1 MELRVL
7 QYFLAV
13 AREQNISAAAHSLH
27 LTQPTLS
34 RQLRELEE
42 ELGKQLM
49 IRGNR
54 KITLTQDGMLLR
66 KRAEEI
72 LDLVGRTEKELA
84 QSDETVSGDVYIGT
98 GETDGVRQIARAAH
112 AVQQHY
118 PNILFHIV
126 SGDAVDVCE
135 RLDKGL
141 LDFGIL
147 LGDIDKTK
155 YCYLELPMK
164 DTWGVLMQR
173 SSPLAEKESIS
184 PQDLWDKPLILS
196 RQVDNKSG
204 LYRWLGKEPSD
215 LHTVSTY
222 NLIYNA
228 SLMVAEGMGYAFT
241 LDKLVNT
248 AGSDLC
254 FRPLNPR
261 LELGMYL
268 VWKKSQSFSRAMELF
283 QEQLQKNLA
292 AFGPHPLLPKG
303 GFPWKYTFPTCL
315 TCKKSRT
322 AASASVPRC
331 FPTVPIALSQESRC
345 CTYKKPRRKPIG

>member
-13 AREQNISAAAHSLH
+13 AREQNISAAAQALH

-34 RQLRELEE
+34 RQLRDLEE
-42 ELGKQLM
+42 ELGKPLM
-49 IRGNR
+49 IRGSR
-54 KITLTQDGMLLR
+54 KITLTEDGMLLR

-72 LDLVGRTEKELA
+72 LDLVGRTEKEIA
-84 QSDETVSGDVYIGT
+84 QSDESVSGDIYIGT
-98 GETDGVRQIARAAH
+98 GETDGVRQIVKTAR
-112 AVQQHY
+112 QLQKSY
-118 PNILFHIV
+118 PGILFHIV

-147 LGDIDKTK
+147 LGDIDKVK
-155 YCYLELPMK
+155 YNYMELPMK

-173 SSPLAEKESIS
+173 SSPLAEKAAVS
-184 PQDLWDKPLILS
+184 PRDLWDKPLILS

-204 LYRWLGKEPSD
+204 LYRWLKKEPSE
-215 LHTVSTY
+215 LHTVATY

-228 SLMVAEGMGYAFT
+228 SLMVDEGMGYAFT

-248 AGSDLC
+248 TGSSLC
-254 FRPLNPR
+254 FRPLKPR

-268 VWKKSQSFSRAMELF
+268 VWKKSQTFSRAMELF
-283 QEQLQKNLA
+283 QNQLQENLTTL
-292 AFGPHPLLPKG
+292 HK
-303 GFPWKYTFPTCL
+303 
-315 TCKKSRT
+315 
-322 AASASVPRC
+322 
-331 FPTVPIALSQESRC
+331 EEE
-345 CTYKKPRRKPIG
+345 

>member
-13 AREQNISAAAHSLH
+13 AREQNISAAAQSLH
-27 LTQPTLS
+27 LTQPTLF

-54 KITLTQDGMLLR
+54 KITLTEDGMLLR

-72 LDLVGRTEKELA
+72 LDLVGRTEKELT
-84 QSDETVSGDVYIGT
+84 QSDETVSGDIYIGT
-98 GETDGVRQIARAAH
+98 GETDGVRQIARTAH
-112 AVQQHY
+112 QIQKHY
-118 PNILFHIV
+118 PGILFHIV

-147 LGDIDKTK
+147 LGDIDKGK
-155 YCYLELPMK
+155 YHYMELPMK

-173 SSPLAEKESIS
+173 NSPLAEKEAIS

-196 RQVDNKSG
+196 RQADNKGG
-204 LYRWLGKEPSD
+204 LYRWLQKEPTE
-215 LHTVSTY
+215 LHTVATY

-228 SLMVAEGMGYAFT
+228 SLMVDEGMGYVFT
-241 LDKLVNT
+241 LDKLINT
-248 AGSDLC
+248 TGSNLC
-254 FRPLNPR
+254 FRPLKPK

-268 VWKKSQSFSRAMELF
+268 VWKKSQIFSRAMELF
-283 QEQLQKNLA
+283 LEQLRENLA
-292 AFGPHPLLPKG
+292 TL
-303 GFPWKYTFPTCL
+303 
-315 TCKKSRT
+315 CKEE
-322 AASASVPRC
+322 A
-331 FPTVPIALSQESRC
+331 
-345 CTYKKPRRKPIG
+345 

>member
-13 AREQNISAAAHSLH
+13 AREQNISAAAQSLH

-34 RQLRELEE
+34 RQLKELEE

-54 KITLTQDGMLLR
+54 KILLTEDGMLLR

-72 LDLVGRTEKELA
+72 LELVGRTERELT
-84 QSDETVSGDVYIGT
+84 QSDETVSGDIYIGT
-98 GETDGVRQIARAAH
+98 GETDGVRQIARTAKRLRERCPG
-112 AVQQHY
+112 VR
-118 PNILFHIV
+118 FHIV
-126 SGDAVDVCE
+126 SGDAADVCE

-141 LDFGIL
+141 LDLGIL
-147 LGDIDKTK
+147 LGDMDKTK
-155 YCYLELPMK
+155 YDYMELPMK
-164 DTWGVLMQR
+164 DTWGVLMR
-173 SSPLAEKESIS
+173 RDDPLAEKDTVS

-204 LYRWLGKEPSD
+204 LYRWLGREPAQ
-215 LHTVSTY
+215 LHTVATY

-228 SLMVAEGMGYAFT
+228 SLMVGEGMGYAFT

-248 AGSDLC
+248 TGSELC
-254 FRPLNPR
+254 FRPLEPK

-268 VWKKSQSFSRAMELF
+268 VWKRSRVFSKAAELF
-283 QEQLQKNLA
+283 LERVKEELV
-292 AFGPHPLLPKG
+292 G
-303 GFPWKYTFPTCL
+303 G
-315 TCKKSRT
+315 
-322 AASASVPRC
+322 A
-331 FPTVPIALSQESRC
+331 
-345 CTYKKPRRKPIG
+345 

>member
-13 AREQNISAAAHSLH
+13 AREQNISAAAQSLH

-34 RQLRELEE
+34 RQLKEMEE

-49 IRGNR
+49 VRGSR
-54 KITLTQDGMLLR
+54 KIVLTEEGMLLR

-72 LDLVGRTEKELA
+72 LDLVGRTEKEIT
-84 QSDETVSGDVYIGT
+84 QSDDTVSGDIYIGT
-98 GETDGVRQIARAAH
+98 GETDGMRQIARTAKQLQEH
-112 AVQQHY
+112 SPGIH
-118 PNILFHIV
+118 FHIV

-141 LDFGIL
+141 LDFGVL
-147 LGDIDKTK
+147 LGDIDKIK
-155 YCYLELPMK
+155 YHYLELPMK
-164 DTWGVLMQR
+164 DTWGILMR
-173 SSPLAEKESIS
+173 RDSPLAQQERIL

-204 LYRWLGKEPSD
+204 LYRWLGREPEQ
-215 LHTVSTY
+215 LHTVATY

-228 SLMVAEGMGYAFT
+228 SLMVDEGMGYAFT

-248 AGSDLC
+248 RGSQLC
-254 FRPLNPR
+254 FRTLEPK

-268 VWKKSQSFSRAMELF
+268 VWKKSQIFSKAAELF
-283 QEQLQKNLA
+283 LERLREQL
-292 AFGPHPLLPKG
+292 
-303 GFPWKYTFPTCL
+303 FP
-315 TCKKSRT
+315 
-322 AASASVPRC
+322 
-331 FPTVPIALSQESRC
+331 
-345 CTYKKPRRKPIG
+345 

>member
-72 LDLVGRTEKELA
+72 LDLVGRTEKELT
-84 QSDETVSGDVYIGT
+84 QSDETISGDIYIGT
-98 GETDGVRQIARAAH
+98 GETDGVRQIARVAH
-112 AVQQHY
+112 AVQQRY

-164 DTWGVLMQR
+164 DTWGVLMRR
-173 SSPLAEKESIS
+173 SSPLAEKDSIA

-228 SLMVAEGMGYAFT
+228 SLMVSEGTGYAFA

-248 AGSDLC
+248 TGSDLC
-254 FRPLNPR
+254 FRPLNPK

-292 AFGPHPLLPKG
+292 AFRTEATQDHSFRKEASHGNTH
-303 GFPWKYTFPTCL
+303 
-315 TCKKSRT
+315 SRP
-322 AASASVPRC
+322 V
-331 FPTVPIALSQESRC
+331 
-345 CTYKKPRRKPIG
+345 

>member
-13 AREQNISAAAHSLH
+13 AREQNISAAAQSLH

-49 IRGNR
+49 VRGSR
-54 KITLTQDGMLLR
+54 KITLTEDGMLLR

-72 LDLVGRTEKELA
+72 LELVDRTEKEVM
-84 QSDETVSGDVYIGT
+84 QSDKTVSGDIYIGT
-98 GETDGVRQIARAAH
+98 GETDGVRQIVRTANQLQERH
-112 AVQQHY
+112 
-118 PNILFHIV
+118 PGIRFHIV

-141 LDFGIL
+141 LDFGVL
-147 LGDIDKTK
+147 LGDMDKTK
-155 YCYLELPMK
+155 YNYVELLMK
-164 DTWGVLMQR
+164 DTWGVLMR
-173 SSPLAEKESIS
+173 RDSPLAQQDTVS
-184 PQDLWDKPLILS
+184 PRDLWDKPLILS

-204 LYRWLGKEPSD
+204 LYRWLRKEPSE
-215 LHTVSTY
+215 LHTVATY

-228 SLMVAEGMGYAFT
+228 SLMVDEGMGYAFT

-248 AGSDLC
+248 TGSALC
-254 FRPLNPR
+254 FRPLKPR

-268 VWKKSQSFSRAMELF
+268 VWKKSQIFSKAAELF
-283 QEQLQKNLA
+283 LERLQEQLV
-292 AFGPHPLLPKG
+292 PLP
-303 GFPWKYTFPTCL
+303 
-315 TCKKSRT
+315 
-322 AASASVPRC
+322 
-331 FPTVPIALSQESRC
+331 
-345 CTYKKPRRKPIG
+345 

>member
-13 AREQNISAAAHSLH
+13 AREQNISAAAQSLH

-54 KITLTQDGMLLR
+54 KITLTEEGMLLR

-72 LDLVGRTEKELA
+72 LDLVGRTEKEIA
-84 QSDETVSGDVYIGT
+84 QSDETVSGDLYIGT
-98 GETDGVRQIARAAH
+98 GETDGVRQIAKTAH
-112 AVQQHY
+112 QLQESH
-118 PNILFHIV
+118 PGIRFHIV

-141 LDFGIL
+141 LDFGVL
-147 LGDIDKTK
+147 LGDMDKTK
-155 YCYLELPMK
+155 YNFLELPMK

-173 SSPLAEKESIS
+173 SSPLAEKTAVS

-196 RQVDNKSG
+196 RQVDNKG
-204 LYRWLGKEPSD
+204 ELYRWLRKEPTE
-215 LHTVSTY
+215 LHTVATY

-228 SLMVAEGMGYAFT
+228 SLMVDEGMGYAFT

-248 AGSDLC
+248 TGSDLC
-254 FRPLNPR
+254 FRPLKPK

-268 VWKKSQSFSRAMELF
+268 VWKKSQIFSRAMELF
-283 QEQLQKNLA
+283 LELIREKLSPFQE
-292 AFGPHPLLPKG
+292 
-303 GFPWKYTFPTCL
+303 
-315 TCKKSRT
+315 
-322 AASASVPRC
+322 
-331 FPTVPIALSQESRC
+331 E
-345 CTYKKPRRKPIG
+345 

>member
-13 AREQNISAAAHSLH
+13 AREQNISAAAQSLH

-34 RQLRELEE
+34 RQLKELEE

-54 KITLTQDGMLLR
+54 KITLTEDGMLLR

-72 LDLVGRTEKELA
+72 LDLVGRTEKEIA
-84 QSDETVSGDVYIGT
+84 QSDETISGDIYIGT
-98 GETDGVRQIARAAH
+98 GETDGVRQIARTAH
-112 AVQQHY
+112 QLQQRY
-118 PNILFHIV
+118 PGILFHIV

-155 YCYLELPMK
+155 YHYTELPMK
-164 DTWGVLMQR
+164 DTWGVLMRR
-173 SSPLAEKESIS
+173 SSPLAEKEAVS
-184 PQDLWDKPLILS
+184 PRDLWDKPLILS

-204 LYRWLGKEPSD
+204 LYRWLGKDPTE
-215 LHTVSTY
+215 LHTVATY

-228 SLMVAEGMGYAFT
+228 SLMWTREWAMPSLWISWST
-241 LDKLVNT
+241 
-248 AGSDLC
+248 
-254 FRPLNPR
+254 RP
-261 LELGMYL
+261 
-268 VWKKSQSFSRAMELF
+268 
-283 QEQLQKNLA
+283 A
-292 AFGPHPLLPKG
+292 AV
-303 GFPWKYTFPTCL
+303 C
-315 TCKKSRT
+315 
-322 AASASVPRC
+322 ASVPCTPNWNWGCIWCGKNPRSSPGLWSC
-331 FPTVPIALSQESRC
+331 FWNSSAKI
-345 CTYKKPRRKPIG
+345 